1 MKRLITLLVFSFALT
16 GCANMQA
23 WIPSFWDSN
32 QSARIVDVRLGIDRL
47 NCAGDQLAQ
56 ITRIRDD
63 LRWFELYSTSKGP
76 LQQDVIKLIAPMQL
90 TVEDMYTRSIK
101 APTSVTYCELKRT
114 IMQQQA
120 QRAAA
125 GILGRW

>member
-1 MKRLITLLVFSFALT
+1 MKLFFAIIVTVMLS
-16 GCANMQA
+16 GCATVST
-23 WIPSFWDSN
+23 WIPSFWDDN
-32 QSARIVDVRLGIDRL
+32 QSARIVDVRLSIDRL

-63 LRWFELYSTSKGP
+63 LRWFELYSYSKGS
-76 LQQDVIKLIAPMQL
+76 LQKDVIALIAPMQL
-90 TVEDMYTRSIK
+90 TVEDMYVRNSK
-101 APTSVTYCELKRT
+101 GQGSVTYCELKRT

>member
-1 MKRLITLLVFSFALT
+1 MST
-16 GCANMQA
+16 
-23 WIPSFWDSN
+23 WIPSFWDDN

-63 LRWFELYSTSKGP
+63 LRWFELYSASKGP
-76 LQQDVIKLIAPMQL
+76 LQQDVIKLIAPMQA
-90 TVEDMYTRSIK
+90 TVEDMYTRTVK